1 MSYLHVHELLDME
14 VCTLIIH
21 EKAIVYLHITV
32 GMSSQE
38 VATRTAEHEMAC
50 KKCPLV
56 FQEAF
61 KGTARGLF
69 DREVHVWLV
78 PILWNY
84 HNRVQR
90 QDRIRFLQSTIRDLF
105 QVFKDLHPDFLK
117 LKDVEMELEYHVKI
131 RNRISSAYY
140 QIARTMKIPGK
151 LEFID
156 KEVVKYLVE
165 GGNRPRPHDLWA
177 KAELAKGNDE
187 GEGLEAGALNEGPS
201 DTYASEWQ
209 AEANRLQKSM
219 STKKWLAHRLHLEQE
234 FWKSRFNT
242 LNETEKA
249 FWTAQANIDE
259 KPVDEMAALARGL
272 PFVTLVLDRFSK
284 LTGVPLLVMLGAPD
298 YNDPG
303 KLLVYQYVV
312 IPTLYCTIAN
322 QYCLP
327 FSDIYN
333 HGAPADIADFWN
345 GPDQFGEQC
354 LLPKWRGYVEDFYKR
369 MSYDQPK
376 TRNLILAF
384 GCRQARRI
392 LL

>member
-1 MSYLHVHELLDME
+1 MTPQD
-14 VCTLIIH
+14 
-21 EKAIVYLHITV
+21 
-32 GMSSQE
+32 
-38 VATRTAEHEMAC
+38 VATRIAEHEKAC

-90 QDRIRFLQSTIRDLF
+90 QDRIRFLQSTVRDIF
-105 QVFKDLHPDFLK
+105 QTFKDLHPDFLK
-117 LKDVEMELEYHVKI
+117 LKDVEMELEYQLKI

-165 GGNRPRPHDLWA
+165 GGHRPRPHDLWA
-177 KAELAKGNDE
+177 KAEIAKGQDD
-187 GEGLEAGALNEGPS
+187 GEGLEGEDAIP
-201 DTYASEWQ
+201 TYVKEWA
-209 AEANRLQKSM
+209 AEATHHQQTMSKKKWHENRLQI
-219 STKKWLAHRLHLEQE
+219 EQDFRKNMFE
-234 FWKSRFNT
+234 A

-249 FWTAQANIDE
+249 FWVAQANVDE

-303 KLLVYQYVV
+303 KLLVYQSV
-312 IPTLYCTIAN
+312 LA
-322 QYCLP
+322 
-327 FSDIYN
+327 
-333 HGAPADIADFWN
+333 
-345 GPDQFGEQC
+345 
-354 LLPKWRGYVEDFYKR
+354 LLL
-369 MSYDQPK
+369 SS
-376 TRNLILAF
+376 
-384 GCRQARRI
+384 
-392 LL
+392 